1 MCVFFVYILP
11 IILTIVL
18 FILYRIIVKNKE
30 DIPRILRWIFFLMTL
45 IPILGLLLCIAY
57 WLIFIYMVLDDA
69 LELKEDSKLANY
81 LFKS

>member
-1 MCVFFVYILP
+1 MCVFFIYILP

-18 FILYRIIVKNKE
+18 FILYHIIVKNKE
-30 DIPRILRWIFFLMTL
+30 DIPRILRWVFFLITF
-45 IPILGLLLCIAY
+45 IPILGLLLCIIY
-57 WLIFIYMVLDDA
+57 WIAFIYLILDDE

>member
-1 MCVFFVYILP
+1 
-11 IILTIVL
+11 
-18 FILYRIIVKNKE
+18 
-30 DIPRILRWIFFLMTL
+30 MTL

-57 WLIFIYMVLDDA
+57 WFIFIYMVLDDA